1 MHSNKISPD
10 IANIKFN
17 INRSES
23 YSIGLTDRRVV
34 YQITI
39 NGTDKEV
46 PSMQI
51 IDVICFNIQ

>member
-17 INRSES
+17 INISES
-23 YSIGLTDRRVV
+23 YFIRLTDRRVV

-39 NGTDKEV
+39 NGRDNKV
-46 PSMQI
+46 SSMQI
-51 IDVICFNIQ
+51 INVS